1 MIYPIRTEI
10 EILPADPAPPKS
22 TRRLHSYIIIN
33 SSGKTQL
40 RKPRGLKLGWTI
52 EEKIGIAIVN
62 RRAISKSKITKL
74 SDEI

>member
-10 EILPADPAPPKS
+10 EILSADPIPPKPV
-22 TRRLHSYIIIN
+22 RKLHSYIIIN
-33 SSGKTQL
+33 SSGKSQL
-40 RKPRGLKLGWTI
+40 RKPRGFKLGWTM

-62 RRAISKSKITKL
+62 RRAISKITKL